1 MNELDA
7 AWNKLIA
14 DMKQLRAELAEARA
28 EVERWIPVSERL
40 PKWFDEVMFFDAL
53 AETITMGYLHKEQW
67 TSIDMLFW
75 HDDNFGRVTHWMPL
89 PPAPEVEP

>member
-40 PKWFDEVMFFDAL
+40 PEEPCYCICCMNNALTGKPFVAPINYVGGGFFESMNVL
-53 AETITMGYLHKEQW
+53 I
-67 TSIDMLFW
+67 
-75 HDDNFGRVTHWMPL
+75 THWMPL
-89 PPAPEVEP
+89 PPAPEVGP